1 MRLTFL
7 GKDSKPDESPTLYAT
22 DQDTYIIQGWI
33 VTDPEILDK
42 LDVPEGEVIVEVPP
56 GLFGHLVND
65 GVTGRVTSWA
75 PPIVHVSKEGN
86 LIVQGARVAS
96 AEARGQMDIPDHED
110 CVETPKS
117 ALRALLSEG

>member
-42 LDVPEGEVIVEVPP
+42 LDVPEGEEIVEVPP
-56 GLFGHLVND
+56 ASS
-65 GVTGRVTSWA
+65 TTWSTMA
-75 PPIVHVSKEGN
+75 S
-86 LIVQGARVAS
+86 QVA
-96 AEARGQMDIPDHED
+96 
-110 CVETPKS
+110 
-117 ALRALLSEG
+117 